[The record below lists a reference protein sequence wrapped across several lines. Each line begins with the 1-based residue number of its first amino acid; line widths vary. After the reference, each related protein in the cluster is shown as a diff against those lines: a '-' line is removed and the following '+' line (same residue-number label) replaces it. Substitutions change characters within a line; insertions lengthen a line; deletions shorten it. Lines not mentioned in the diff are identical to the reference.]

1 MMNGKKN
8 FGKLPDE
15 VEMYIAEIAEKMKLG
30 KAVVMVGAG
39 FSKNAK
45 QVRYT
50 TKKFLQWNELGDIF
64 YKKIYG
70 KKPSEEDNPTY
81 YHNVMKL
88 ASMVEECF
96 GRSVLNEILINSLPD
111 EEYEPGILHKKL
123 LQLNWADIFTTNYDT
138 LLERTRKYVYNRR
151 YKVILTKE
159 DLVYTKGP
167 RIIKLHGSFPS
178 TKPFVITEEDYQRYP
193 RESAVFVNTV
203 QQDLIENLMCMVGF
217 SGDDPNFLNW
227 IDWIRENLGKSVSSK
242 IYLIGVF
249 NPSPAEL
256 TLLNSRNII
265 MVNLKECVEENDYE
279 GGLTLFLDELLRRQE
294 NEEEIQLQTVNTGNI
309 NEAIVAGKKLLHRLE
324 NAQGENSTILTEKF
338 KKCVDCVVTE
348 WKGIRE
354 SYLGWFIMPWRMR
367 EQIAK
372 SRLLEDILLRYIEKI
387 GLEELIIPYLREY
400 NWRLDKRLSTLS
412 KESANV
418 YEGVIG
424 RAKEKV
430 FEYSLEKQMTVLSL
444 GITLLAYYRETF
456 MTDKWKGLINELSC
470 MMDNIEMPGEMKI
483 KLYCEQAY
491 GALYNLDFRTL
502 TELLQNWPNERTN
515 PESHFIQAGLLV
527 ELGRFEQALE
537 VLNSTLNEIR
547 NGMGIESD
555 YRSYSLEAYC
565 INSLNNIESYFRHIN
580 YVKKTKKN
588 LREKPTISYHLKT
601 LRIYDCDPLQELSYF
616 NNKIPKYE
624 ERNLLFLNSG
634 NNQIN
639 PIEMNDLAEQ
649 YIHFLERTGSVFRN
663 SILFD
668 GRNTCMVAIY
678 QLSRTKP
685 KMSLICSTRFETA
698 NLIHKIWTPAI
709 FSNVSK
715 EVADCYIRF
724 CIESFEQNKYFIEE
738 YSSYNSL
745 VTKIPS
751 VVPTVIK
758 AFLPRSTYEIKKK
771 VLDFIVSLFPKTE
784 IESLEKE
791 LLFLSLMQNFLSN
804 EIEKGFQEMLN
815 YPLKTNE
822 NLLSDTLE
830 DPAIEGTL
838 YYVGCCEN
846 ITVNPD
852 FIDELNN
859 VYEKEDAYKENAAG
873 RLLAISLQTKNSKIA
888 EKVFKGQ
895 GVINTWQVK
904 TLLNHY
910 KACFDE
916 FSESEMEK
924 VQEEW
929 KGKIKGI
936 ISAGEKLNFGSCE
949 RILLYLIRLLA
960 EIKFY
965 KEYTEIKLTWTSQDI
980 IDIFTSVKVW
990 LKECVQSYYDSY
1002 CGDLKLS
1009 IVYDYLMIEAL
1020 LLTMLHEVKIDQEIQ
1035 SLAEDIKNTCN
1046 LLDFPNLLY
1055 SNFTDIINMNIE
1067 EIQNSIVSGLYNNK
1081 ESQIEVGIIILFYT
1095 CQSKKKDE
1103 WLDFS
1108 KKMLDYIK
1116 QKEPIAK
1123 WFLSIVERYFVIG

>member
-1 MMNGKKN
+1 MMNEKMN

-15 VEMYIAEIAEKMKLG
+15 VEMYIDEIAEKMKLG

-70 KKPSEEDNPTY
+70 KKPSEEKKPTY

-96 GRSVLNEILINSLPD
+96 GRSVLNDILLSSLPD

-193 RESAVFVNTV
+193 RESSVFVNTV
-203 QQDLIENLMCMVGF
+203 KQDLIENLMCMVGF

-265 MVNLKECVEENDYE
+265 MVNLKECVKEKDYE
-279 GGLTLFLDELLRRQE
+279 GGLTLFFDELLRRQE

-309 NEAIVAGKKLLHRLE
+309 NEAIVAGKKLLSKLE
-324 NAQGENSTILTEKF
+324 STKDENSTILTEKF
-338 KKCVDCVVTE
+338 RECVERVVTE
-348 WKGIRE
+348 WKGMRE

-367 EQIAK
+367 EQITK
-372 SRLLEDILLRYIEKI
+372 SRLMEDILLRYIEKI
-387 GLEELIIPYLREY
+387 GLEELIMPYLREY

-418 YEGVIG
+418 YEGVIE
-424 RAKEKV
+424 RAKQKV
-430 FEYSLEKQMTVLSL
+430 FEYSLEKQMTILSL
-444 GITLLAYYRETF
+444 GTMLLAYYRESF
-456 MTDKWKGLINELSC
+456 MTDKWNGLINELRC
-470 MMDNIEMPGEMKI
+470 MTDNIEMSGEMKI
-483 KLYCEQAY
+483 RLYCEQVY
-491 GALYNLDFRTL
+491 GALYNLDFREL
-502 TELLQNWPNERTN
+502 AELLQNWPNERTN
-515 PESHFIQAGLLV
+515 PESRFIQAGLLV
-527 ELGRFEQALE
+527 EIGRFEQALE
-537 VLNSTLNEIR
+537 VLNSTLSEIR
-547 NGMGIESD
+547 NGMGMESD

-580 YVKKTKKN
+580 YVKKAKKSI
-588 LREKPTISYHLKT
+588 REKATISQHLKT

-624 ERNLLFLNSG
+624 ERNLLFLNSE

-639 PIEMNDLAEQ
+639 PVEMNDLAEQ
-649 YIHFLERTGSVFRN
+649 YIHFLEKTGSVFRN

-685 KMSLICSTRFETA
+685 KMGLICSTRFATE
-698 NLIHKIWTPAI
+698 NLIHKIWMPAI
-709 FSNVSK
+709 FNNVSK

-724 CIESFEQNKYFIEE
+724 CIESFEKNKYFIEE
-738 YSSYNSL
+738 YSLDNSL
-745 VTKIPS
+745 ITKIPS
-751 VVPTVIK
+751 VVPTVIRT
-758 AFLPRSTYEIKKK
+758 FLPCATYEVKKK
-771 VLDFIVSLFPKTE
+771 VLDFIASLYSETE
-784 IESLEKE
+784 CLETE
-791 LLFLSLMQNFLSN
+791 LLFLSLMQNFLGD
-804 EIEKGFQEMLN
+804 EIDKGFQEMLN

-822 NLLSDTLE
+822 SLVSDTLE
-830 DPAIEGTL
+830 DPAIEATL
-838 YYVGCCEN
+838 YQVGCCKN
-846 ITVNPD
+846 ITVD
-852 FIDELNN
+852 SDLIDELNN
-859 VYEKEDAYKENAAG
+859 TYEKEGVYKESAAG

-888 EKVFKGQ
+888 EIVINNQ
-895 GVINTWQVK
+895 GTINTWQVK
-904 TLLNHY
+904 TLLNYY

-916 FSESEMEK
+916 LSESEMEK

-929 KGKIKGI
+929 KGRIKRI
-936 ISAGEKLNFGSCE
+936 ISAGEKLNFESCE
-949 RILLYLIRLLA
+949 RILLYISKLLA

-965 KEYTEIKLTWTSQDI
+965 KEYTEIKLSWTSQDI
-980 IDIFTSVKVW
+980 IDILTFVKVW

-1009 IVYDYLMIEAL
+1009 IIYDYLIIEAL
-1020 LLTMLHEVKIDQEIQ
+1020 LLAMLHEVKIDQEIQ
-1035 SLAEDIKNTCN
+1035 NLAKDIENICN
-1046 LLDFPNLLY
+1046 LLNFPNLLY
-1055 SNFTDIINMNIE
+1055 SNFIDIISTNME
-1067 EIQNSIVSGLYNNK
+1067 EIQDSIISGLYSNK
-1081 ESQIEVGIIILFYT
+1081 ESQIEVGIIILFFIY
-1095 CQSKKKDE
+1095 QSKKKAG

-1108 KKMLDYIK
+1108 KKMLDHIK
-1116 QKEPIAK
+1116 QKEPIVK